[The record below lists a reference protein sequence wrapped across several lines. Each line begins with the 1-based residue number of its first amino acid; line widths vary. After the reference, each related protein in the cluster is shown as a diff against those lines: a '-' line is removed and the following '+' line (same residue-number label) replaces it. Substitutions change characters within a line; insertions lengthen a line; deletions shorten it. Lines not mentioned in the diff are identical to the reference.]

1 MSGFNHMQAEESRVI
16 REEIRVAG
24 RVQGVGFRFR
34 AQYAAKNYGVKGFV
48 KNEYDGS
55 VLMEL
60 QGTERQITDMLIE
73 LQNSPY
79 IRMDSIDA
87 KRIPVKEDERG
98 FRVRY

>member
-1 MSGFNHMQAEESRVI
+1 MDNKLI
-16 REEIRVAG
+16 RERIRVSG
-24 RVQGVGFRFR
+24 RVQGVGFRYR

-48 KNEYDGS
+48 RNEYDGS

-79 IRMDSIDA
+79 IRMDKIDA
-87 KRIPVKEDERG
+87 VRIPVKEEERR
-98 FRVRY
+98 FRVQYL